1 MIAVPQKLIY
11 ALALS
16 LLTFLF
22 TACAFAQEQLKP
34 IADNGNN
41 KETKNATRQIDLK
54 NYFEGFNGTAIFYN
68 PAEEKYTVY
77 NKELSEKQ
85 SSPCSTFKIFSTYV
99 GILTDSIDPQN
110 SLRRW
115 NGTQYWMDEWNRDI
129 DLENA
134 VKYSCVWYFRRVVND
149 IGPEAMQKYIDE
161 YNYGNK
167 DISDWNGTINTN
179 ETNPDL
185 IGFWIESSLKI
196 SPKEQTQVLYKIFT
210 DLKQTD
216 NHAVEN
222 EMKRVFLVYEDKEKN
237 LKIYGKT
244 GFGRVNG
251 ENTDAW
257 FVGMYELGGKENYFA
272 IRLDNTKKTES
283 TSAKAKEIAL
293 NIIKEKATDLF

>member
-1 MIAVPQKLIY
+1 MPQKLFY
-11 ALALS
+11 ALLLS

-22 TACAFAQEQLKP
+22 TACAFAQEQTKSTV
-34 IADNGNN
+34 DN
-41 KETKNATRQIDLK
+41 KETKNPTQLIDLK
-54 NYFEGFNGTAIFYN
+54 NYFEGFNGTAVFYN

-77 NKELSEKQ
+77 NKDLSEKR

-99 GILTDSIDPQN
+99 GILTGNIDPQN

-134 VKYSCVWYFRRVVND
+134 AKYSCVWYFRRVVND
-149 IGPEAMQKYIDE
+149 IGPETMQKYIDE
-161 YNYGNK
+161 YKYGNK
-167 DISDWNGTINTN
+167 DIFDWEGTLNTN
-179 ETNPDL
+179 ESNPDL

-196 SPKEQTQVLYKIFT
+196 SPKEQTQVLYQIFT

-216 NHAVEN
+216 NYAVEN
-222 EMKRVFLVYEDKEKN
+222 EMKRVFLVYEDTAKK

-244 GFGRVNG
+244 GFGVVNG
-251 ENTDAW
+251 ENADAW
-257 FVGMYELGGKENYFA
+257 FVGMYELDGKTNYFA
-272 IRLDNTKKTES
+272 VRLEDPKKPES

-293 NIIKEKATDLF
+293 NIIKEKAADLF

>member
-1 MIAVPQKLIY
+1 MPQKLIY

-22 TACAFAQEQLKP
+22 TACAFAQEQPKP

-41 KETKNATRQIDLK
+41 KEIKNATRQIDLK

-68 PAEEKYTVY
+68 PAKEKYTVY

-115 NGTQYWMDEWNRDI
+115 SGTTYWMDEWNRDT

-134 VKYSCVWYFRRVVND
+134 VKYSCVRYFRRVVND

-272 IRLDNTKKTES
+272 IRLDDPKKPES

-293 NIIKEKATDLF
+293 NIIKEKAADLF

>member
-1 MIAVPQKLIY
+1 MPQKLFY
-11 ALALS
+11 ALLLS

-22 TACAFAQEQLKP
+22 TACAFAQEQTKSTV
-34 IADNGNN
+34 DN
-41 KETKNATRQIDLK
+41 KETKNPIQQIDLK
-54 NYFEGFNGTAIFYN
+54 NYFEGFNGTAVFYN

-77 NKELSEKQ
+77 NKDLSEKR

-99 GILTDSIDPQN
+99 GILTGNIDPQN

-134 VKYSCVWYFRRVVND
+134 AKYSCVWYFRRVVND
-149 IGPEAMQKYIDE
+149 IGPETMQKYIDE
-161 YNYGNK
+161 YKYGNK
-167 DISDWNGTINTN
+167 DISDWEGTLNTN
-179 ETNPDL
+179 ESNPDL

-196 SPKEQTQVLYKIFT
+196 SPKEQTQVLYQIFT

-222 EMKRVFLVYEDKEKN
+222 EMKRVFLVYEDTAKK

-244 GFGRVNG
+244 GFGVVNG
-251 ENTDAW
+251 ENADAW
-257 FVGMYELGGKENYFA
+257 FVGMYELDGKTNYFA
-272 IRLDNTKKTES
+272 VRLEDPKKPES

-293 NIIKEKATDLF
+293 NIIKEKAADLF

>member
-1 MIAVPQKLIY
+1 MPQKLFY
-11 ALALS
+11 ALLLS

-22 TACAFAQEQLKP
+22 TACAFAQEQTKSTV
-34 IADNGNN
+34 DN
-41 KETKNATRQIDLK
+41 KETKNPTQLIDLK
-54 NYFEGFNGTAIFYN
+54 NYFEGFNGTAVFYN

-77 NKELSEKQ
+77 NKDLSEKR

-99 GILTDSIDPQN
+99 GILTGNIDPQN

-134 VKYSCVWYFRRVVND
+134 AKYSCVWYFRRVVND
-149 IGPEAMQKYIDE
+149 IGLETMQKYIDE
-161 YNYGNK
+161 YKYGNK
-167 DISDWNGTINTN
+167 DISDWEGTLNTN
-179 ETNPDL
+179 ESNPDL

-196 SPKEQTQVLYKIFT
+196 SPKEQTQVLYQIFT

-222 EMKRVFLVYEDKEKN
+222 EMKRVFLVYEDTAKK

-244 GFGRVNG
+244 GFGVVNG
-251 ENTDAW
+251 ENADAW
-257 FVGMYELGGKENYFA
+257 FVGMYELDGKTNYFA
-272 IRLDNTKKTES
+272 VRLEDPKKPES

-293 NIIKEKATDLF
+293 NIIKEKAADLF

>member
-1 MIAVPQKLIY
+1 
-11 ALALS
+11 
-16 LLTFLF
+16 
-22 TACAFAQEQLKP
+22 
-34 IADNGNN
+34 
-41 KETKNATRQIDLK
+41 
-54 NYFEGFNGTAIFYN
+54 
-68 PAEEKYTVY
+68 
-77 NKELSEKQ
+77 
-85 SSPCSTFKIFSTYV
+85 
-99 GILTDSIDPQN
+99 
-110 SLRRW
+110 
-115 NGTQYWMDEWNRDI
+115 MDEWNRDI

-210 DLKQTD
+210 DLKQTN

-237 LKIYGKT
+237 FKIYGKT

-257 FVGMYELGGKENYFA
+257 FVGMYELDGKENYFA
-272 IRLDNTKKTES
+272 VRLDDPKKPES

-293 NIIKEKATDLF
+293 NIIKEKAADLF

>member
-1 MIAVPQKLIY
+1 MPQKLFY
-11 ALALS
+11 ALLLS

-22 TACAFAQEQLKP
+22 TACAFAQEQTKSTV
-34 IADNGNN
+34 DN
-41 KETKNATRQIDLK
+41 KETKNPTQQIDLK
-54 NYFEGFNGTAIFYN
+54 NYFEGFNGTAVFYN

-77 NKELSEKQ
+77 NKDLSEKR

-99 GILTDSIDPQN
+99 GILTGNIDPQN

-134 VKYSCVWYFRRVVND
+134 AKYSCVWYFRRVVND
-149 IGPEAMQKYIDE
+149 IGPETMQKYIDE
-161 YNYGNK
+161 YKYGNK
-167 DISDWNGTINTN
+167 DISDWEGTLNTN
-179 ETNPDL
+179 ESNPDL

-196 SPKEQTQVLYKIFT
+196 SPKEQTQVLYQIFT

-222 EMKRVFLVYEDKEKN
+222 EMKRVFLVYEDTAKK

-244 GFGRVNG
+244 GFGVVNG
-251 ENTDAW
+251 ENADAW
-257 FVGMYELGGKENYFA
+257 FVGMYELDGKTNYFA
-272 IRLDNTKKTES
+272 VRLEDPKNRKVQVLKLKKS
-283 TSAKAKEIAL
+283 H
-293 NIIKEKATDLF
+293 